1 MQKGRKKSA
10 IATKR
15 KIRKVP
21 ASKARKPI
29 SKKGASSKKK
39 ASAPLRVLYRI
50 KGKFASKKQF
60 DAWQKKNASVK
71 PFKKYPVKAKHYTK
85 LIVDSETGK
94 SETEIVNSFAI
105 ADIGSP
111 PLLAEVTSQKEKF
124 SVIHEELRSEAIK
137 KGRFFVPDERLRKI
151 ATPFNK
157 GLHQSKQVGKFL
169 TEDTRDD
176 ISNLVWDELKNM
188 EERQVHGKA
197 RFYVAFH
204 MTEYG
209 LETYGSDKG
218 SIAKKN
224 NISTET
230 LHWTAFGTA
239 GMNEIEHVAKMVD
252 AKMGDYLKK
261 STRTT
266 LVIESVDVTMIYERN
281 QDE

>member
-1 MQKGRKKSA
+1 MANRKKV
-10 IATKR
+10 TK
-15 KIRKVP
+15 KKSRKVP

-29 SKKGASSKKK
+29 SKTPPRPLGGKKKK

-50 KGKFASKKQF
+50 QGKFASKKQYEV
-60 DAWQKKNASVK
+60 WQKKNQSVK
-71 PFKKYPVKAKHYTK
+71 PFKKHRVKAKHFTK
-85 LIVDSETGK
+85 LIVDQDTGK
-94 SETEIVNSFAI
+94 EETEVINSYAI

-111 PLLAEVTSQKEKF
+111 PLLTEVTSQKEKF
-124 SVIHEELRSEAIK
+124 SVIHEELRNDAIK

-157 GLHQSKQVGKFL
+157 GLHQTRQVGKFL

-176 ISNLVWDELKNM
+176 ISNLIWDELKSM
-188 EERQVHGKA
+188 EDRQAHGKA

-209 LETYGSDKG
+209 LETFGSDKG
-218 SIAKKN
+218 SIAKKD

-230 LHWTAFGTA
+230 LHWTVFGTA
-239 GMNEIEHVAKMVD
+239 GMNEIEHVSKMAD
-252 AKMGDYLKK
+252 AKLGDYLKK

-266 LVIESVDVTMIYERN
+266 LVIESVDVTMIYERSG
-281 QDE
+281 E